1 MAADDWIK
9 HGFYNYGTQYYI
21 AARLAARARL
31 NPVHGN
37 QFHHAVELYLKAALL
52 GTLSLAQMANK
63 PYGHDLPALWEEFKK
78 KEGDPKPLARFDST
92 IRDLH
97 PFESIRYP
105 DKIAKEGAV
114 LALVW
119 RLEDLG
125 PVTGTMKMPPQYKIV
140 IAEVDQL
147 VIEVLDRV
155 SLNPKAFV
163 VPFHNAPGMLDAL
176 TYENPQAARWV

>member
-1 MAADDWIK
+1 MPCSRCSSARGKSPSQLEGVAENTADDWIK

-92 IRDLH
+92 LLTRTRRLLAGCEGVLSRH
-97 PFESIRYP
+97 P
-105 DKIAKEGAV
+105 
-114 LALVW
+114 
-119 RLEDLG
+119 
-125 PVTGTMKMPPQYKIV
+125 
-140 IAEVDQL
+140 
-147 VIEVLDRV
+147 
-155 SLNPKAFV
+155 
-163 VPFHNAPGMLDAL
+163 
-176 TYENPQAARWV
+176 